1 MEKITIETK
10 KINGNE
16 AIIIEKD
23 NLKLISI
30 KIFFDDYDV
39 MGHKRLFEEFC
50 PDVKVLK
57 DNYKPEQY
65 NDDYDEFS
73 LLEYEG
79 EKYIGWSQDID
90 DMSSVTVGLYPFENN
105 VFNPDSHFQVFNQFD
120 KGHENS
126 LNKIIGIQY
135 TILKSDDYIIIYSS
149 DKRAIIDEK
158 FIDFSE
164 DDITPQVL
172 QVLKDFNVKDLNEKE
187 KLKLNKPLEWWEER
201 YALVIDEE
209 KYLFN
214 LDEKVIEYSES
225 YKFQNLSNK
234 DVEEF
239 GKVLYS
245 VIYSIKHFED

>member
-1 MEKITIETK
+1 MKKTTVK
-10 KINGNE
+10 PTKINGNE

-30 KIFFDDYDV
+30 NIWFNEYDV

-50 PDVKVLK
+50 PDVKVLQ

-65 NDDYDEFS
+65 DSHHDEFS

-90 DMSSVTVGLYPFENN
+90 DMNSVIVGLYPFENN
-105 VFNPDSHFQVFNQFD
+105 VFNPDSHFQVFNQFGG
-120 KGHENS
+120 GHSNV
-126 LNKIIGIQY
+126 LKDILGIQY
-135 TILKSDDYIIIYSS
+135 TVLRNDDYIIIYSS
-149 DKRAIIDEK
+149 DKRAVIKEN

-187 KLKLNKPLEWWEER
+187 KQKQNKPLEWWEER
-201 YALVIDEE
+201 YSLVINGE

-214 LDEKVIEYSES
+214 LDEKVIEYSSS
-225 YKFQNLSNK
+225 YKFQKLNNK

-245 VIYSIKHFED
+245 VIYSIKNFED